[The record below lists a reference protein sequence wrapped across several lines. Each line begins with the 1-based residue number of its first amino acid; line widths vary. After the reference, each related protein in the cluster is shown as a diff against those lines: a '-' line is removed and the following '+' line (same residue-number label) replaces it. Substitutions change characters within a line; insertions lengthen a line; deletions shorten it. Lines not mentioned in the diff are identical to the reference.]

1 MGHSSW
7 NQNPMYPQCT
17 CWVAFKERYFFCE
30 TAVHT
35 EPKGLTWELLW
46 KQAKVEGHCQQVQR
60 LLKPAIPTQGI
71 VNIGSWPLHPTAQNF
86 VLQAHMLEV
95 LLFRGLR
102 SWRAASAVSPEPVRN
117 QRTQKC
123 LPVKWCSACGCAA
136 TGSLTFQVQ
145 KCVQHSADSTELSTC
160 CLLVTSNKACIF
172 LSSAQSRTLPLKVAP
187 RKCLLPWALVTTKEW
202 DCVGII

>member
-1 MGHSSW
+1 M
-7 NQNPMYPQCT
+7 
-17 CWVAFKERYFFCE
+17 
-30 TAVHT
+30 
-35 EPKGLTWELLW
+35 
-46 KQAKVEGHCQQVQR
+46 QR

-160 CLLVTSNKACIF
+160 CLLVTSLHLFVLCSIQDPPIKGGTEKVPTS
-172 LSSAQSRTLPLKVAP
+172 LSLSHQQRSETV
-187 RKCLLPWALVTTKEW
+187 WV
-202 DCVGII
+202 